1 MCAIFNFRMKYFITY
16 LFFIFITLSQLT
28 AQEYPSIDSL
38 QKVIATTN
46 DKKVKAD
53 AMVDLSVEY
62 TNFDSP
68 KAYEYA
74 KQAIDFSKKI
84 NYPHGIIEG
93 MNSLA
98 TLENNR
104 GNFSAALITLRDAL
118 VLAEKAADKSA
129 TARCFLNMGNIY
141 TTLKNNQKAIDCY
154 QKSYDLYFQ
163 NKDFDKSITSLNRIA
178 NRHMDIGNEL
188 NDTNYYFKAIKIYSK
203 AFQIAVKINDK
214 KKIINSYANMA
225 DSYNLLGTKTK
236 NKSHLFYSLDNS
248 MKGLKLSRE
257 SNLPRQEGLNFLN
270 IGETYERL
278 NLPFK
283 AIHFY
288 EEALH
293 KYESAGDKTWVQ
305 NTHRLLGNIYHDLK
319 NYEKAIFHINK
330 SIELAK
336 EQRLISYLRDNYE
349 ILSKIYDSKNDL
361 KKSLEYHKLY
371 TEYKDSILNENSAIN
386 IARLQTE
393 FEFER
398 QNQEIEL
405 LKKNTEIQEEK
416 IKAQTTQRNFLILV
430 IIGVLILL
438 VIIYYRYREKHK
450 AQEQILKAKEA
461 AELAKEMQ
469 EQFLANTS
477 HEIRTPMNGI
487 IGMTSQLLDSKLS
500 SEQLEYAL
508 AIKESS
514 NNLLVI
520 INDLLDLSKI
530 KAGKMAFEMIPFS
543 LSDLCKNLVFTLQYR
558 SSEKNIHL
566 ISSVDEKIPATL
578 LGDPVR
584 LNQVLLNLAGNA
596 IKFTEVGE
604 VKITAKLLKD
614 DGKKV
619 RLLFSVQDTGIGIPN
634 NKLDKIFESFT
645 QVNATTTR
653 KYGGTGL
660 GLTIAKQIIEQ
671 QGGTISVSSKVNEGS
686 TFVFVL
692 DFLKTK
698 KKVKETK
705 ELKFSDPFRQNINL
719 SKINILVVDDNRVN
733 QRVAALTLKKW
744 NINVSVADDAKSAIE
759 QIKANTFHLILMDI
773 AMPEMDGL
781 EATKFI
787 REQLPSPIC
796 NTPIVAMTASA
807 LIGEEEKCISAGMND
822 YISKPFNPND
832 LFNKIIQLVPKELI
846 KISEKSIDLTLL
858 NNRAEGD
865 KEYLKEIF
873 ETYIT
878 EMPKYL
884 DELNQYIDSR
894 NWPEIGNQAHKMKSP
909 IALVGAFELRQL
921 LEKIEK
927 EANIESSRAALVE
940 LFEKVNLLTLKTIED
955 IKKELLKIS

>member
-1 MCAIFNFRMKYFITY
+1 MKSVFTY
-16 LFFIFITLSQLT
+16 LFLLLLPLSQLT
-28 AQEYPSIDSL
+28 AQENSAIDSL

-46 DKKVKAD
+46 DKKVKAN
-53 AMVDLSVEY
+53 AMVELSLEY
-62 TNFDSP
+62 INFDSQ

-74 KQAIDFSKKI
+74 KQSIDFSQKI
-84 NYPHGIIEG
+84 NYPHGIVEG

-104 GNFSAALITLRDAL
+104 GNFSQALIVLRDAL
-118 VLAEKAADKSA
+118 VLAEENKDPTA

-141 TTLKNNQKAIDCY
+141 TTLKNNQKAIDSY
-154 QKSYDLYFQ
+154 QKAYDLYYQ
-163 NKDFDKSITSLNRIA
+163 HKDFDKSIIALNRIA

-203 AFQIAVKINDK
+203 AFKIATQINDI

-236 NKSHLFYSLDNS
+236 NKSYLFYSLDNS
-248 MKGLKLSRE
+248 MKGLKLARE
-257 SNLPRQEGLNFLN
+257 NNLPRHEGLHYLN
-270 IGETYERL
+270 MGEAYERL
-278 NLPFK
+278 DIPFK

-305 NTHRLLGNIYHDLK
+305 NTHRLLGKTYYSLK
-319 NYEKAIFHINK
+319 NYDKAIYHINK

-336 EQRLISYLRDNYE
+336 EQRLVSYLRDNYE

-361 KKSLEYHKLY
+361 QKSLEYHKLY
-371 TEYKDSILNENSAIN
+371 TDYKDSILNENSAIN

-416 IKAQTTQRNFLILV
+416 IKSQTTQRNFLIIV

-530 KAGKMAFEMIPFS
+530 KAGKMAFEMIPFN
-543 LSDLCKNLVFTLQYR
+543 LSDLCKNLVFSLQYR
-558 SSEKNIHL
+558 SAEKNIKL
-566 ISSVDEKIPATL
+566 ISSIDENIPKVLA
-578 LGDPVR
+578 GDPVR
-584 LNQVLLNLAGNA
+584 LNQVLLNLTGNA
-596 IKFTEVGE
+596 IKFTDVGE
-604 VKITAKLLKD
+604 VKINVKLLKD

-686 TFVFVL
+686 VFVFVL
-692 DFLKTK
+692 DFLKTNK
-698 KKVKETK
+698 KAIEIKGQK
-705 ELKFSDPFRQNINL
+705 LSDPFRQNVNL
-719 SKINILVVDDNRVN
+719 SNLNVLVVDDNRVN
-733 QRVAALTLKKW
+733 QRVASLTLKKW
-744 NINVSVADDAKSAIE
+744 NVNVSVADDAKSAIE
-759 QIKANTFHLILMDI
+759 QLKNSIFHIILMDI

-787 REQLPSPIC
+787 RTQLPAPIS
-796 NTPIVAMTASA
+796 TIPIIAMTASA
-807 LIGEEEKCISAGMND
+807 LIGEEEKCITAGMND

-832 LFNKIIQLVPKELI
+832 LFNKIIALIPKELI
-846 KISEKSIDLTLL
+846 KISEKSIDLTML

-878 EMPKYL
+878 EMPIYL
-884 DELNQYIDSR
+884 DEFNAFIKIK
-894 NWPEIGNQAHKMKSP
+894 NWPEITKQAHKIKSP
-909 IALVGAFELRQL
+909 VALVGAFDLKKLYEKVETEGLTESKQAEL
-921 LEKIEK
+921 ID
-927 EANIESSRAALVE
+927 
-940 LFEKVNLLTLKTIED
+940 LFEEINRLTLKTIED
-955 IKKELLKIS
+955 INTELLKIK

>member
-1 MCAIFNFRMKYFITY
+1 MKSVFTYILFI
-16 LFFIFITLSQLT
+16 LVPFVQLY
-28 AQEYPSIDSL
+28 AQENPAIDSL
-38 QKVIATTN
+38 QKIITN
-46 DKKVKAD
+46 ASDKKIKAD
-53 AMVDLSVEY
+53 ALVELSVEY
-62 TNFDSP
+62 TNYDSP

-74 KQAIDFSKKI
+74 KQAIDFSQKI
-84 NYPHGIIEG
+84 NYPHGIVEG

-104 GNFSAALITLRDAL
+104 GNFSQALITLRDAL
-118 VLAEKAADKSA
+118 KLAEKNKDPTA
-129 TARCFLNMGNIY
+129 TARCFVNMGNVY
-141 TTLKNNQKAIDCY
+141 TTLKNYQKAIDCY
-154 QKSYDLYFQ
+154 QKAYDLYYQ
-163 NKDFDKSITSLNRIA
+163 TKNYDKSLGALNRIA
-178 NRHMDIGNEL
+178 NRNMDIGTEL
-188 NDTNYYFKAIKIYSK
+188 NDTTYYFKAIKIYSR
-203 AFQIAVKINDK
+203 AFKLSVKIKDIQK
-214 KKIINSYANMA
+214 VINSYANMA
-225 DSYNLLGTKTK
+225 DAYNILGDKTK
-236 NKSHLFYSLDNS
+236 NKSYLFYSLDNS

-257 SNLPRQEGLNFLN
+257 NKLPKQEGLNFLN
-270 IGETYERL
+270 MGEAYERL
-278 NLPFK
+278 DLPFK

-288 EEALH
+288 EEALR
-293 KYESAGDKTWVQ
+293 KYEESGDKNWIQT
-305 NTHRLLGNIYHDLK
+305 THRHLGVVYHGLK
-319 NYEKAIFHINK
+319 NYDKAIFHINK

-336 EQRLISYLRDNYE
+336 EQRLVSYLRDNYE
-349 ILSKIYDSKNDL
+349 ILSQIYDSKNDL

-398 QNQEIEL
+398 QSQEIEL
-405 LKKNTEIQEEK
+405 LKKNTEIQDEK
-416 IKAQTTQRNFLILV
+416 IKTQTTQRNFLILV

-438 VIIYYRYREKHK
+438 IIIYYRYREKHK

-487 IGMTSQLLDSKLS
+487 IGMTSQLLDSKLD

-543 LSDLCKNLVFTLQYR
+543 ISDLCKNLIFSLLYR
-558 SSEKNIHL
+558 SSEKNIKL
-566 ISSVDEKIPATL
+566 ISSIDEKIPAAL

-584 LNQVLLNLAGNA
+584 LNQVLLNLTGNA
-596 IKFTEVGE
+596 IKFTEEGE
-604 VKITAKLLKD
+604 VKINVKLLKD

-671 QGGTISVSSKVNEGS
+671 QNGTISVSSKVNEGS

-692 DFLKTK
+692 DFVKTK
-698 KKVKETK
+698 KKAKEINEPT
-705 ELKFSDPFRQNINL
+705 FSHPFNQNVNL

-744 NINVSVADDAKSAIE
+744 NANVFVADDAKFAIE
-759 QIKANTFHLILMDI
+759 QLNSSNIHLILMDI

-787 REQLPSPIC
+787 REKLPAPLCS
-796 NTPIVAMTASA
+796 TPIIAMTASA
-807 LIGEEEKCISAGMND
+807 LIGEEEKCITAGMND

-832 LFNKIIQLVPKELI
+832 LFNKIIRFIPKELI
-846 KISEKSIDLTLL
+846 KVTEKSIDLTLL
-858 NNRAEGD
+858 NKRAEGD
-865 KEYLKEIF
+865 KEFLMEIF
-873 ETYIT
+873 ESYIT
-878 EMPKYL
+878 EMPNYL
-884 DELNQYIDSR
+884 EEFNKFVKNE
-894 NWPEIGNQAHKMKSP
+894 NWPGIGKQAHKMKSP
-909 IALVGAFELRQL
+909 ITLVGAMELKIVF
-921 LEKIEK
+921 EKIER
-927 EANIESSRAALVE
+927 EALLEDKRDELLA
-940 LFEKVNLLTLKTIED
+940 LFEKVNELSLKTIED
-955 IKKELLKIS
+955 IAVELKRLK

>member
-1 MCAIFNFRMKYFITY
+1 MKTLFAYLLFI
-16 LFFIFITLSQLT
+16 IGPIVQLN
-28 AQEYPSIDSL
+28 AQENSAIDSL
-38 QKVIATTN
+38 QKIIATTN

-53 AMVDLSVEY
+53 AMVDLSVEC
-62 TNFDSP
+62 TNYDSP

-74 KQAIDFSKKI
+74 QQAIEFSQKI
-84 NYPHGIIEG
+84 SYPHGIVEG

-104 GNFSAALITLRDAL
+104 GNFSQALITLRDAL
-118 VLAEKAADKSA
+118 ILAEKAADKSA

-154 QKSYDLYFQ
+154 QKSYDLYYQ
-163 NKDFDKSITSLNRIA
+163 NKDYDECITSLNRIA
-178 NRHMDIGNEL
+178 NRQMDIGNEL

-203 AFQIAVKINDK
+203 AFNIAVKINDK

-225 DSYNLLGTKTK
+225 DSYNLLGSKTK

-248 MKGLKLSRE
+248 LKGLKLSRE
-257 SNLPRQEGLNFLN
+257 NNLTRQEGLNFLN
-270 IGETYERL
+270 MGETYERL
-278 NLPFK
+278 NQPFK

-293 KYESAGDKTWVQ
+293 KFEHARDKTWIQ
-305 NTHRLLGNIYHDLK
+305 TTHRLLGKVYHTLE
-319 NYEKAIFHINK
+319 NYEQAIFHINK

-349 ILSKIYDSKNDL
+349 ILSEIYDSKNDL

-371 TEYKDSILNENSAIN
+371 TEYKDSILNENSAIH
-386 IARLQTE
+386 IVRLQTE

-405 LKKNTEIQEEK
+405 LRKNTEIQEEK
-416 IKAQTTQRNFLILV
+416 IKTQNTQRNFLILI

-438 VIIYYRYREKHK
+438 IIIYYRYREKQK
-450 AQEQILKAKEA
+450 AEAQILKAKEEA
-461 AELAKEMQ
+461 VLAKEMQ

-487 IGMTSQLLDSKLS
+487 IGMTEQLLDSKLS
-500 SEQLEYAL
+500 NEQLEFAL

-530 KAGKMAFEMIPFS
+530 KAGKMAFEAIPFNI
-543 LSDLCKNLVFTLQYR
+543 SDLSKNLIFSLQYR
-558 SSEKNIHL
+558 SAEKNIRL
-566 ISSVDEKIPATL
+566 ISIIDEKIPKSL
-578 LGDPVR
+578 SGDPVR

-596 IKFTEVGE
+596 IKFTERGE
-604 VKITAKLLKD
+604 VKINAKLLKD

-619 RLLFSVQDTGIGIPN
+619 RLLFSVQDTGIGIPA
-634 NKLDKIFESFT
+634 NKLEKVFESFT

-671 QGGTISVSSKVNEGS
+671 QGGTISVSSKINEGS

-692 DFLKTK
+692 DFLKTNTK
-698 KKVKETK
+698 PIAIK
-705 ELKFSDPFRQNINL
+705 ELKTNAPSGQSIQL
-719 SKINILVVDDNRVN
+719 SNVNILVVDDNKVN
-733 QRVAALTLKKW
+733 QRVATLTLKKW
-744 NINVSVADDAKSAIE
+744 NVNVSVADDALAAIE
-759 QIKANTFHLILMDI
+759 LLKTESFHIVLMDI
-773 AMPEMDGL
+773 AMPEMDGI

-787 REQLPSPIC
+787 REELPAPIC
-796 NTPIVAMTASA
+796 NTPIIAMTASA
-807 LIGEEEKCISAGMND
+807 LIGEEEKCITAGMND

-832 LFNKIIQLVPKELI
+832 LLNKILRFIAQELVKTT
-846 KISEKSIDLTLL
+846 KKSIDLTLL
-858 NNRAEGD
+858 KERAEDD
-865 KEYLKEIF
+865 KDYLIDIY
-873 ETYIT
+873 ETYIS
-878 EMPKYL
+878 EMPIYL
-884 DELNQYIDSR
+884 NELNTFIKKES
-894 NWPEIGNQAHKMKSP
+894 WPEIGKQAHKMKSP
-909 IALVGAFELRQL
+909 VALVGAHELRFIF
-921 LEKIEK
+921 ETIEIG
-927 EANIESSRAALVE
+927 APTESKRPE
-940 LFEKVNLLTLKTIED
+940 LIDLFDEMNKLTLITIED
-955 IKKELLKIS
+955 IRKEMIKLR

>member
-1 MCAIFNFRMKYFITY
+1 MKSVFTY
-16 LFFIFITLSQLT
+16 LLFILVPFAQLT
-28 AQEYPSIDSL
+28 AQENPAIDSL
-38 QKVIATTN
+38 VELIATTS
-46 DKKVKAD
+46 DKEVKAD

-62 TNFDSP
+62 TNYDSP
-68 KAYEYA
+68 KAYEFA
-74 KQAIDFSKKI
+74 KQAIDFSQKI

-104 GNFSAALITLRDAL
+104 GNFSEALITLRDAL
-118 VLAEKAADKSA
+118 KLAEKNKDPTA
-129 TARCFLNMGNIY
+129 TARCFLNMGNVY
-141 TTLKNNQKAIDCY
+141 STLKNNNKAIENY
-154 QKSYDLYFQ
+154 QNAYDLFFQ
-163 NKDFDKSITSLNRIA
+163 HKDYDKSITSLNRIA
-178 NRHMDIGNEL
+178 NRNMDIGTEL
-188 NDTNYYFKAIKIYSK
+188 NDTAYYFKAIKIYVKS
-203 AFQIAVKINDK
+203 FNLAVKTNDI

-225 DSYNLLGTKTK
+225 DAYNILGAKTK
-236 NKSHLFYSLDNS
+236 NKSYLFYSLDNS

-257 SNLPRQEGLNFLN
+257 NKLPLQEGLNFLN
-270 IGETYERL
+270 LGEGYERL
-278 NLPFK
+278 NQPFK

-288 EEALH
+288 EEALR
-293 KYESAGDKTWVQ
+293 KYEASGDKNWIQ
-305 NTHRLLGNIYHDLK
+305 NTHRLLGKVYYGLK
-319 NYEKAIFHINK
+319 NYDKAIFHINK
-330 SIELAK
+330 SIELAE
-336 EQRLISYLRDNYE
+336 EQRLIVYLRDNYDL
-349 ILSKIYDSKNDL
+349 LSQIYDSKNDL
-361 KKSLEYHKLY
+361 KKSLEYHRLY

-405 LKKNTEIQEEK
+405 LRKNTEIQNEK
-416 IKAQTTQRNFLILV
+416 IKTQNTQQNFLILV
-430 IIGVLILL
+430 IAGFLILL
-438 VIIYYRYREKHK
+438 IVIYYRYREKHK

-558 SSEKNIHL
+558 SSEKNINL
-566 ISSVDEKIPATL
+566 ISSVDEKIPQAL

-584 LNQVLLNLAGNA
+584 LNQVLLNLTGNA
-596 IKFTEVGE
+596 IKFTEVGD

-698 KKVKETK
+698 KKAKETK

-719 SKINILVVDDNRVN
+719 SKVNVLVVDDNRVN

-759 QIKANTFHLILMDI
+759 QLKGDTFHLILMDI

-796 NTPIVAMTASA
+796 NIPIVAMTASA
-807 LIGEEEKCISAGMND
+807 LIGEEEKCITAGMND

-832 LFNKIIQLVPKELI
+832 LFNKIVQLVPKELI

-878 EMPKYL
+878 EMPIYL
-884 DELNQYIDSR
+884 DEFNNYIKSK
-894 NWPEIGNQAHKMKSP
+894 NWAQIGKQAHKMKSP
-909 IALVGAFELRQL
+909 VALVGSFELKHI
-921 LEKIEK
+921 LERLEL
-927 EANIESSRAALVE
+927 EANSEEKQPELVN
-940 LFEKVNLLTLKTIED
+940 LFEQMNELTLKTIED
-955 IKKELLKIS
+955 IKKELIKIK